1 MQNLAFSNKI
11 RHQEACWKA
20 MKDGKSLANKLGK
33 KYGLPWLWLREAKI
47 DIQKDG
53 IEIYGDFVPFCK
65 YPSKPKT
72 LSDFETE
79 TSEKSNSDYVPSKK
93 KIYKP
98 EGVVIW

>member
-1 MQNLAFSNKI
+1 MPNLSFQYKG
-11 RHQEACWKA
+11 
-20 MKDGKSLANKLGK
+20 KDRLVS
-33 KYGLPWLWLREAKI
+33 GLPWLWLREAKI

-65 YPSKPKT
+65 YPFKPKT